1 MLAAALLTLRE
12 GLEAALIVSIL
23 LSYLHQIGNYKLRW
37 WIWGG
42 VGTAGIMSLALAIG
56 LHVVGTEFEGAT
68 EQIFEGLVMLLAVAV
83 LSWMIFWMRYQA
95 RYIKQG
101 LEADM
106 QLAVRRNQHWGL
118 FGIAFLAVFR
128 EGVETSLFLTAAS
141 FTSDGLSTLVG
152 SVVGLAVAII
162 IGWLIHTGMASLS
175 VRAFFNVTSI
185 VLLIFAAGLFAH
197 GIHELQEAG
206 WLPIFAEH
214 VWDTKPIL
222 DDGSPVGSVLR
233 TLVGYNDD
241 PSLLEV
247 IGYVA
252 YWIVVIVAVRWG
264 VEWYSKLARSALASP
279 NSVKG

>member
-23 LSYLHQIGNYKLRW
+23 LSYLVQTGNQKHRR

-42 VGTAGIMSLALAIG
+42 VGAAAALSLVLAIG
-56 LHVVGTEFEGAT
+56 LQVVGTGLEGAA
-68 EQIFEGLVMLLAVAV
+68 EQVFEGLVMLLAVVV
-83 LSWMIFWMRYQA
+83 LTWMIFWMRYQA

-106 QLAVRRNQHWGL
+106 QLAVRRNHHWGL

-128 EGVETSLFLTAAS
+128 EGVETALFLTAAS
-141 FTSDGLSTLVG
+141 FASDGLSTLVG
-152 SVVGLAVAII
+152 SVVGLSAAIA
-162 IGWLIHTGMASLS
+162 IGWLIHAGMANLS

-185 VLLIFAAGLFAH
+185 ILLIFAAGLFAH

-206 WLPIFAEH
+206 WIPIFVER
-214 VWDTKPIL
+214 VYDLKPIL
-222 DDGSPVGSVLR
+222 DDSSTAGSLLR

-247 IGYVA
+247 ISYVM
-252 YWIVVIVAVRWG
+252 YWIVVVVTVRWWVG
-264 VEWYSKLARSALASP
+264 RYSRSAGPPLTS
-279 NSVKG
+279 SSSS

>member
-23 LSYLHQIGNYKLRW
+23 LSYLDQIGNHKQRW
-37 WIWGG
+37 WIWGS
-42 VGTAGIMSLALAIG
+42 VGAAGALSLALAIG
-56 LHVVGTEFEGAT
+56 LQVVGTGFEGVT
-68 EQIFEGLVMLLAVAV
+68 EQVFEGLVMLLAVAV
-83 LSWMIFWMRYQA
+83 LTWMIFWMRYQA

-106 QLAVRRNQHWGL
+106 QLAIRKNHHWGL

-128 EGVETSLFLTAAS
+128 EGVETALFLTAAS
-141 FTSDGLSTLVG
+141 FASDGLSTLAG
-152 SVVGLAVAII
+152 SLLGLAAAIA
-162 IGWLIHTGMASLS
+162 IGWLIHSGMANLSL
-175 VRAFFNVTSI
+175 RAFFNVTSV

-206 WLPIFAEH
+206 WIPIFIDR
-214 VWDTKPIL
+214 VWDLKPIL
-222 DDGSPVGSVLR
+222 DDTSTAGSLLR

-247 IGYVA
+247 IGYVS
-252 YWIVVIVAVRWG
+252 YWIIVVVAVRWG
-264 VEWYSKLARSALASP
+264 VERYSKLAGPPLISSP
-279 NSVKG
+279 NN

>member
-1 MLAAALLTLRE
+1 MLTAALLTLRE

-23 LSYLHQIGNYKLRW
+23 LSYLDQIGNYKLRW
-37 WIWGG
+37 WIWSG
-42 VGTAGIMSLALAIG
+42 VGIAGILSLALAVG
-56 LHVVGTEFEGAT
+56 LQVIGTEFEGAA
-68 EQIFEGLVMLLAVAV
+68 EQVFEGLVMLLAVAV

-106 QLAVRRNQHWGL
+106 QLAVRRNHHWGL

-141 FTSDGLSTLVG
+141 FTSDGLSTLAG
-152 SVVGLAVAII
+152 SAVGLAAAII
-162 IGWLIHTGMASLS
+162 IGWLIHTGMANLS

-206 WLPIFAEH
+206 WIPIFAEH

-222 DDGSPVGSVLR
+222 DDGSPAGSVLR
-233 TLVGYNDD
+233 TLVGYNDN

-247 IGYVA
+247 IGYVS
-252 YWIVVIVAVRWG
+252 YWIVVLVVVRWG
-264 VEWYSKLARSALASP
+264 VEWYSKLARSPLASP